1 MAKAPASKAKKSKAT
16 AAKKAKAA
24 PARKAKAAPAR
35 KAKAA
40 PARKAKAAP
49 ARKAKAAPAKKT
61 AVRAAAKPAAKRYTA
76 TPAGLSDR
84 QHLIAQIQKGTGCS
98 TKAATDTL
106 NDLIATVTTSL
117 KKNQKVQL
125 TGFGTFAVSKRSA
138 RKARN
143 PATGE
148 SIRVKAS
155 KSVRFRPGQ
164 TLKRSI

>member
-1 MAKAPASKAKKSKAT
+1 MAKAPASKAKKTKA
-16 AAKKAKAA
+16 APAKKAKAAPAKKAKAA

-35 KAKAA
+35 KTAA
-40 PARKAKAAP
+40 
-49 ARKAKAAPAKKT
+49 KT
-61 AVRAAAKPAAKRYTA
+61 AARPATKRYTA
-76 TPAGLSDR
+76 TPAGSSDR
-84 QHLIAQIQKGTGCS
+84 QHLITQIQKGTGCS

-106 NDLIATVTTSL
+106 NDVIATVTASL

>member
-1 MAKAPASKAKKSKAT
+1 MAKAPASKTKKTKA
-16 AAKKAKAA
+16 APAKKAKAA
-24 PARKAKAAPAR
+24 SAKKAPAKKAAAKKAPAKKAPAKKAPAKKAPAKKAPAR
-35 KAKAA
+35 K
-40 PARKAKAAP
+40 
-49 ARKAKAAPAKKT
+49 
-61 AVRAAAKPAAKRYTA
+61 AAAKPAAKRYTA
-76 TPAGLSDR
+76 TPSGTSDR
-84 QHLIAQIQKGTGCS
+84 QHLVAQIQSGTGCS

-106 NDLIATVTTSL
+106 NDVIATITASL
-117 KKNQKVQL
+117 KKNQKVQI
-125 TGFGTFAVSKRSA
+125 TGFGTFAVSKRGA